1 MSDRGAVVS
10 GLSGGALHDLCR
22 ADAVWADRYEGWTE
36 LGSGGSATVVRT
48 HSKVAGQDI
57 ALKVFL
63 RTAAEDWQRFQAEVQ
78 NAQALASPYIVRTYS
93 PFRRGSVAWIE
104 MELVDGP
111 DLKRELSLRDRPF
124 AVPEALSVGAA
135 VGHALAAAHEAG
147 VLHRDVKPANVL
159 LPLSRR
165 PMAKLGDFGT
175 SRLAGAARITHT
187 GLLAGTPQFV
197 APEVVAG
204 GSAGPA
210 SDVYGLTLCVYLM
223 LSRNRFPF
231 EMAEDGP
238 VAQWLKAH
246 TDAPV
251 LPITVFNPSV
261 PPAVGALLLRGL
273 AKDPTQRPSAAEVAA
288 AFEERTFEGAVVP
301 PRSGSRR
308 VRLVWLAAG
317 AAVVL
322 LAGSAIF
329 LGERAPDGGVPTPAS
344 TPRPETAVSPIP
356 AAQEPL
362 APAARP
368 RRTEPAIPPPVPV
381 PAPVPTLG
389 ASFRGELLTLA
400 NSGPQ
405 PLLDLRI
412 VLIDSAGVRHNA
424 AAAEGIA
431 PGEELHLAL
440 DDFTPPVDPGGVPTR
455 LEVTAR
461 DPRGGRYTFPLRL
474 R

>member
-1 MSDRGAVVS
+1 MSDRGAVMS
-10 GLSGGALHDLCR
+10 GDALHDLCR
-22 ADAVWADRYEGWTE
+22 ADPVWADRYEGWTE

-63 RTAAEDWQRFQAEVQ
+63 RSAAEDWQRFQAEVQ
-78 NAQALASPYIVRTYS
+78 NAQALVSPCIVRTYS
-93 PFRRGSVAWIE
+93 PFRRGGIGWIE

-111 DLKRELSLRDRPF
+111 DLKRELSHRERPF
-124 AVPEALSVGAA
+124 AVAQALEVGTA
-135 VGHALAAAHEAG
+135 VAHALAAAHEAG
-147 VLHRDVKPANVL
+147 VLHRDVKPANIL

-165 PMAKLGDFGT
+165 PVAKLGDFGT
-175 SRLAGAARITHT
+175 SRLTGTARITHT

-210 SDVYGLTLCVYLM
+210 SDVYGLMLCVYLM
-223 LSRNRFPF
+223 LSGNRFPF
-231 EMAEDGP
+231 EVADDGP

-261 PPAVGALLLRGL
+261 PPAVGALLLSGL
-273 AKDPTQRPSAAEVAA
+273 AKDPTHRPSAAEVAA
-288 AFEERTFEGAVVP
+288 AFEGRAFEGAVVP
-301 PRSGSRR
+301 RRSKGKRG
-308 VRLVWLAAG
+308 WLGAG
-317 AAVVL
+317 AAVVF
-322 LAGSAIF
+322 LAGSAII
-329 LGERAPDGGVPTPAS
+329 LRESTPRGGVPTLAS
-344 TPRPETAVSPIP
+344 TPRPEPAVSPVPVDQETPAPPPASLHRAEPPTTP
-356 AAQEPL
+356 AA
-362 APAARP
+362 PALR
-368 RRTEPAIPPPVPV
+368 
-381 PAPVPTLG
+381 
-389 ASFRGELLTLA
+389 ASFRGEMLTLA

-412 VLIDSAGVRHNA
+412 VLVDSAGVRHNA
-424 AAAEGIA
+424 AAPDGIA

-440 DDFTPPVDPGGVPTR
+440 DDFTPPVGPAAMPTH
-455 LEVTAR
+455 LEVNAR
-461 DPRGGRYTFPLRL
+461 DPRGGRYTFPLGL

>member
-10 GLSGGALHDLCR
+10 GLSGDALHDLCR
-22 ADAVWADRYEGWTE
+22 ADPVWADRYEGWTE

-48 HSKVAGQDI
+48 HSRVAGQDI

-78 NAQALASPYIVRTYS
+78 NAQALVSPYIVRTYS

-111 DLKRELSLRDRPF
+111 DLRRELSLRGRPF
-124 AVPEALSVGAA
+124 VLAEALSVGAA
-135 VGHALAAAHEAG
+135 VAHAIATAHDAG
-147 VLHRDVKPANVL
+147 VLHRDVKPANIL
-159 LPLSRR
+159 LPSSRR
-165 PMAKLGDFGT
+165 PVAKLGDFGT

-210 SDVYGLTLCVYLM
+210 SDVYGLMLCVYLM
-223 LSRNRFPF
+223 LSGNRFPF
-231 EMAEDGP
+231 EMAEDGSA
-238 VAQWLKAH
+238 AQWLKAH

-261 PPAVGALLLRGL
+261 PPAVGTLLLRGL
-273 AKDPTQRPSAAEVAA
+273 AKDPAQRPSAAEVAA
-288 AFEERTFEGAVVP
+288 ALEGGRFERAGVPRRSRGRGA
-301 PRSGSRR
+301 
-308 VRLVWLAAG
+308 WLGAG

-322 LAGSAIF
+322 LAASAIF
-329 LGERAPDGGVPTPAS
+329 LRESTPRAEAPNPAS
-344 TPRPETAVSPIP
+344 TPRPETAVSTVP
-356 AAQEPL
+356 ADQATP
-362 APAARP
+362 APPPARSQ
-368 RRTEPAIPPPVPV
+368 RAEPAIT
-381 PAPVPTLG
+381 PAAAVLQ

-400 NSGPQ
+400 NRGPQ

-412 VLIDSAGVRHNA
+412 VLVDPTGIRHRA
-424 AAAEGIA
+424 AAPDGIA

-440 DDFTPPVDPGGVPTR
+440 DDFTPPVDPTAVPTR
-455 LEVTAR
+455 LEVSAR
-461 DPRGGRYTFPLRL
+461 DPRGGRYALPLGGR
-474 R
+474 

>member
-1 MSDRGAVVS
+1 MSDRGVVMS
-10 GLSGGALHDLCR
+10 GDALYDLCR
-22 ADAVWADRYEGWTE
+22 ADPVWADRYEGWIE

-78 NAQALASPYIVRTYS
+78 NAQALVSPYIVRTYS
-93 PFRRGSVAWIE
+93 PFRRGGIGWIE

-111 DLKRELSLRDRPF
+111 DLKRELERCGQPF
-124 AVPEALSVGAA
+124 AIPEALSIGAA
-135 VGHALAAAHEAG
+135 VAHALAAAHEAR

-165 PMAKLGDFGT
+165 PVAKLGDFGT

-197 APEVVAG
+197 APEVIAG
-204 GSAGPA
+204 GGAGPA
-210 SDVYGLTLCVYLM
+210 SDVYGLMLCVYLM

-231 EMAEDGP
+231 EMAEDGA

-251 LPITVFNPSV
+251 LPITVFNPEV
-261 PPAVGALLLRGL
+261 PPPVGAMLLRGL
-273 AKDPTQRPSAAEVAA
+273 AKDPMHRPSAAEVAA
-288 AFEERTFEGAVVP
+288 AFEGRTLEGAVL
-301 PRSGSRR
+301 PRRSRGKR
-308 VRLVWLAAG
+308 VWWGAG

-322 LAGSAIF
+322 LLAGSAI
-329 LGERAPDGGVPTPAS
+329 LLRESAPRGPVPTPAS
-344 TPRPETAVSPIP
+344 TPRPEPAVSSAPVDRETPAPPPARPHRAEPALTP
-356 AAQEPL
+356 AA
-362 APAARP
+362 APALR
-368 RRTEPAIPPPVPV
+368 
-381 PAPVPTLG
+381 

-412 VLIDSAGVRHNA
+412 VLVDSAGVRHNA
-424 AAAEGIA
+424 AAPDGIA

-440 DDFTPPVDPGGVPTR
+440 DDFTPPVDAGAVPTR
-455 LEVTAR
+455 LEVSAR
-461 DPRGGRYTFPLRL
+461 DPRGGRYALPVSVR
-474 R
+474 

>member
-1 MSDRGAVVS
+1 VSD
-10 GLSGGALHDLCR
+10 ALYDLCR
-22 ADAVWADRYEGWTE
+22 ADPVWADRYEGWIE

-48 HSKVAGQDI
+48 HSKVAGQEI

-78 NAQALASPYIVRTYS
+78 NAQALVSPYIVRTYS
-93 PFRRGSVAWIE
+93 PFRRGGIGWIE

-111 DLKRELSLRDRPF
+111 DLKRELERRERPF
-124 AVPEALSVGAA
+124 AVPEALEVGAA
-135 VGHALAAAHEAG
+135 VAHALAAAHEAG

-165 PMAKLGDFGT
+165 PAAKLGDFGT

-197 APEVVAG
+197 APEVIAG
-204 GSAGPA
+204 GGAGPA
-210 SDVYGLTLCVYLM
+210 SDVYGLMLCVYLM

-231 EMAEDGP
+231 EMAEDGA

-246 TDAPV
+246 IDAPV
-251 LPITVFNPSV
+251 LPITVFNPEV
-261 PPAVGALLLRGL
+261 PPPVGAMLLRGL
-273 AKDPTQRPSAAEVAA
+273 AKDPMHRPSAAEVAA
-288 AFEERTFEGAVVP
+288 AFEGGTFEGAAVP
-301 PRSGSRR
+301 RRSRGKR
-308 VRLVWLAAG
+308 VWLGAG

-322 LAGSAIF
+322 LAGSVIF
-329 LGERAPDGGVPTPAS
+329 VRESAPRGGVPTLAS
-344 TPRPETAVSPIP
+344 TPLPATAVSPAPPPARLHRAESALTP
-356 AAQEPL
+356 AA
-362 APAARP
+362 APALR
-368 RRTEPAIPPPVPV
+368 
-381 PAPVPTLG
+381 
-389 ASFRGELLTLA
+389 ASLRGELLTLA

-412 VLIDSAGVRHNA
+412 VLVDSAGVRHNA
-424 AAAEGIA
+424 AAPDGIA

-440 DDFTPPVDPGGVPTR
+440 DDFTPPVDPAAVPTR
-455 LEVTAR
+455 LEVSAR
-461 DPRGGRYTFPLRL
+461 DPRGGRYSFPLRL

>member
-1 MSDRGAVVS
+1 MTDRGAVAS
-10 GLSGGALHDLCR
+10 DLSGDALHDLCR
-22 ADAVWADRYEGWTE
+22 ADPVWADRYEGWTE

-78 NAQALASPYIVRTYS
+78 NAQALVSPYIVRTYS

-104 MELVDGP
+104 MELVDGH
-111 DLKRELSLRDRPF
+111 DLRHELSLRDRPF
-124 AVPEALSVGAA
+124 ALAEALSVGAA
-135 VGHALAAAHEAG
+135 VAHALAAAHEAG

-159 LPLSRR
+159 LPRSGR
-165 PMAKLGDFGT
+165 PVAKLGDFGT

-210 SDVYGLTLCVYLM
+210 SDVYGLMLCVYLM
-223 LSRNRFPF
+223 LSGNRFPF
-231 EMAEDGP
+231 EVREDGP

-251 LPITVFNPSV
+251 LPITAFNPSV
-261 PPAVGALLLRGL
+261 PPHVGALLLRGL
-273 AKDPTQRPSAAEVAA
+273 AKDPTHRPSAAEMAA
-288 AFEERTFEGAVVP
+288 AFEGGTFEGAIVP
-301 PRSGSRR
+301 RPRGRG
-308 VRLVWLAAG
+308 VWLGAG

-322 LAGSAIF
+322 LAGSVIF
-329 LGERAPDGGVPTPAS
+329 LRESTSQGGAPTPAS
-344 TPRPETAVSPIP
+344 TPPPESAISPVP
-356 AAQEPL
+356 ADHETP
-362 APAARP
+362 APPPARP
-368 RRTEPAIPPPVPV
+368 HRTEPSIT
-381 PAPVPTLG
+381 PAAAPALR

-400 NSGPQ
+400 NSGLL
-405 PLLDLRI
+405 PLVDLRI
-412 VLIDSAGVRHNA
+412 VLVDPTGVRHRA
-424 AAAEGIA
+424 AAPDGIA

-440 DDFTPPVDPGGVPTR
+440 DDFTPPVDPAAVPTR
-455 LEVTAR
+455 LEVSAR
-461 DPRGGRYTFPLRL
+461 DPRGGRYTFPLGLRL
-474 R
+474 TE

>member
-1 MSDRGAVVS
+1 MSDRGAVMP
-10 GLSGGALHDLCR
+10 GLSGDALYDLCR
-22 ADAVWADRYEGWTE
+22 ADPVWADRYEGWTE

-63 RTAAEDWQRFQAEVQ
+63 RTAAEEWQRFQAEVQ
-78 NAQALASPYIVRTYS
+78 NAQALVSPYIVRTYS
-93 PFRRGSVAWIE
+93 PFRRGGIGWIE

-135 VGHALAAAHEAG
+135 VAHALATAHEAG

-165 PMAKLGDFGT
+165 PVAKLGDFGT
-175 SRLAGAARITHT
+175 SRLTGAARITHT

-204 GSAGPA
+204 ASAGPA
-210 SDVYGLTLCVYLM
+210 SDVYGLMLCVYLM
-223 LSRNRFPF
+223 LSGNRFPF
-231 EMAEDGP
+231 EMAEDSP

-251 LPITVFNPSV
+251 LPIAVFNPSV
-261 PPAVGALLLRGL
+261 PPSFGALLLRGL
-273 AKDPTQRPSAAEVAA
+273 TKDPAQRPSAAEVAA
-288 AFEERTFEGAVVP
+288 AFEGTFEGAVL
-301 PRSGSRR
+301 PRRSRGR
-308 VRLVWLAAG
+308 GVWLGTG
-317 AAVVL
+317 ATVVL

-329 LGERAPDGGVPTPAS
+329 LRESTPRGGVPIPAPTLRPEPAVSAVMTDPETPA
-344 TPRPETAVSPIP
+344 P
-356 AAQEPL
+356 
-362 APAARP
+362 PAARP
-368 RRTEPAIPPPVPV
+368 HRAEPATT
-381 PAPVPTLG
+381 PAAPALR
-389 ASFRGELLTLA
+389 ASLRGELLTLA

-412 VLIDSAGVRHNA
+412 ILVDSAGVRHNA
-424 AAAEGIA
+424 AAPDGIG

-440 DDFTPPVDPGGVPTR
+440 DDFTPPVDPAAVLTR
-455 LEVTAR
+455 LEVSAR
-461 DPRGGRYTFPLRL
+461 DPRGERYAFPLEL

>member
-1 MSDRGAVVS
+1 MSDRGVVMS
-10 GLSGGALHDLCR
+10 GDALYDLCR
-22 ADAVWADRYEGWTE
+22 ADPVWADRYEGWIE

-78 NAQALASPYIVRTYS
+78 NAQALVSPYIVRTYS
-93 PFRRGSVAWIE
+93 PFRRGGIGWIE

-111 DLKRELSLRDRPF
+111 DLKRELERRERPF
-124 AVPEALSVGAA
+124 AVPEALEVGAA
-135 VGHALAAAHEAG
+135 VAHALAAAHEAG

-165 PMAKLGDFGT
+165 PVAKLGDFGT
-175 SRLAGAARITHT
+175 SRLAGAARITQT

-197 APEVVAG
+197 APEVIAG
-204 GSAGPA
+204 ESAGPA
-210 SDVYGLTLCVYLM
+210 SDVYGLMLCVYLM

-231 EMAEDGP
+231 ELAEDGP

-251 LPITVFNPSV
+251 LPITVFNPEV
-261 PPAVGALLLRGL
+261 PPPIGALLLRGL
-273 AKDPTQRPSAAEVAA
+273 AKDPTHRPSAAEVAA
-288 AFEERTFEGAVVP
+288 AFEGRTLEGAVL
-301 PRSGSRR
+301 PRRSRGKR
-308 VRLVWLAAG
+308 VWLGAV

-322 LAGSAIF
+322 LAGSVIF
-329 LGERAPDGGVPTPAS
+329 LRESAPRGGVPTPAS
-344 TPRPETAVSPIP
+344 TPRPEPAVSSAPVDRETPAPPPARPHRAKPVLTP
-356 AAQEPL
+356 AAASVL
-362 APAARP
+362 R
-368 RRTEPAIPPPVPV
+368 
-381 PAPVPTLG
+381 

-412 VLIDSAGVRHNA
+412 VLVDSAGVRHNA
-424 AAAEGIA
+424 AAPDGIA

-440 DDFTPPVDPGGVPTR
+440 DDFTPPVDPAAVPTR
-455 LEVTAR
+455 LEVSAR
-461 DPRGGRYTFPLRL
+461 DPRGGRYAFPLGL

>member
-1 MSDRGAVVS
+1 MSDRGAVMS

-22 ADAVWADRYEGWTE
+22 ADPVWAERYEGWTE

-78 NAQALASPYIVRTYS
+78 NAQALVSPYIVRTYS
-93 PFRRGSVAWIE
+93 PFRRGGIGWIE

-111 DLKRELSLRDRPF
+111 DLKRELEQRDRPF
-124 AVPEALSVGAA
+124 AVPEALEVGAA
-135 VGHALAAAHEAG
+135 VARALAAAHEAG

-165 PMAKLGDFGT
+165 PAAKLGDFGT

-210 SDVYGLTLCVYLM
+210 SDVYGLMLCVYLM

-251 LPITVFNPSV
+251 LPITVFNPEV
-261 PPAVGALLLRGL
+261 PPPVGALLLRGL
-273 AKDPTQRPSAAEVAA
+273 AKDPTHRPSAAEVAA
-288 AFEERTFEGAVVP
+288 AFDGGRLEGAVVP
-301 PRSGSRR
+301 RRSMAKR
-308 VRLVWLAAG
+308 VWLG
-317 AAVVL
+317 ACVVL
-322 LAGSAIF
+322 LAGSAM
-329 LGERAPDGGVPTPAS
+329 LLRESTPRGGAPTPAS
-344 TPRPETAVSPIP
+344 TPRPETAVSPVP
-356 AAQEPL
+356 ADQETP
-362 APAARP
+362 APPPARP
-368 RRTEPAIPPPVPV
+368 QRAEPAITRAAA
-381 PAPVPTLG
+381 PALR
-389 ASFRGELLTLA
+389 ASFRGELLTLV

-412 VLIDSAGVRHNA
+412 VLVDSSGVRHNA
-424 AAAEGIA
+424 AAPDGIA
-431 PGEELHLAL
+431 LGEELHLAL
-440 DDFTPPVDPGGVPTR
+440 DDFTPPVDPAAVPTR
-455 LEVTAR
+455 LEVSAR
-461 DPRGGRYTFPLRL
+461 NPQVGRQTFLLGLR
-474 R
+474 

>member
-1 MSDRGAVVS
+1 MSDRGTVVS
-10 GLSGGALHDLCR
+10 GVSGDALHDLCR
-22 ADAVWADRYEGWTE
+22 ADPVWADRYEGWTE

-78 NAQALASPYIVRTYS
+78 NAQALVSPFIVRTYS

-104 MELVDGP
+104 MELVEGP
-111 DLKRELSLRDRPF
+111 DLRRQLALRGRPF
-124 AVPEALSVGAA
+124 VLAEALSVGAA
-135 VGHALAAAHEAG
+135 VAHALAAAHETG

-159 LPLSRR
+159 LPSSRR
-165 PMAKLGDFGT
+165 PVAKLGDFGT
-175 SRLAGAARITHT
+175 SRLTGAARITHT

-210 SDVYGLTLCVYLM
+210 SDVYGLMLCVYLM
-223 LSRNRFPF
+223 LSGSRFPF
-231 EMAEDGP
+231 EMAEDSSA
-238 VAQWLKAH
+238 AQWLKAH

-251 LPITVFNPSV
+251 VPITVFNPSV
-261 PPAVGALLLRGL
+261 PPPVAALLLRGL
-273 AKDPTQRPSAAEVAA
+273 AKDPAQRPSAAEVAA
-288 AFEERTFEGAVVP
+288 AFEGRALEGAVVP
-301 PRSGSRR
+301 RHSWGRG
-308 VRLVWLAAG
+308 VWLGAG

-322 LAGSAIF
+322 LAGSAI
-329 LGERAPDGGVPTPAS
+329 LLREGTPQAEVPAPAS
-344 TPRPETAVSPIP
+344 TPRSETAVSPVQTDGETPAPPPARPQRPSPATTP
-356 AAQEPL
+356 AA
-362 APAARP
+362 PALR
-368 RRTEPAIPPPVPV
+368 
-381 PAPVPTLG
+381 

-412 VLIDSAGVRHNA
+412 VLVDPAGVRHRA
-424 AAAEGIA
+424 AAPDGIA

-440 DDFTPPVDPGGVPTR
+440 DDFTPPVDLAAAPIR
-455 LEVTAR
+455 LEVSAR
-461 DPRGGRYTFPLRL
+461 DPRGRRYTFPLEL
-474 R
+474 H

>member
-10 GLSGGALHDLCR
+10 GVSGDALHDLCR
-22 ADAVWADRYEGWTE
+22 ADPVWADRYDGWTE

-78 NAQALASPYIVRTYS
+78 NAQALVSPYIVRTYS
-93 PFRRGSVAWIE
+93 PFRRGGIGWIE
-104 MELVDGP
+104 MELVEGP
-111 DLKRELSLRDRPF
+111 DLRHELALRGRPF
-124 AVPEALSVGAA
+124 ALAEALSVGAA
-135 VGHALAAAHEAG
+135 VAHALAAAHDAG

-165 PMAKLGDFGT
+165 PVAKLGDFGT
-175 SRLAGAARITHT
+175 SRLTGAARITHT

-197 APEVVAG
+197 APEVVGG

-210 SDVYGLTLCVYLM
+210 SDVYGLMLCVYLM
-223 LSRNRFPF
+223 LSGNRFPF

-261 PPAVGALLLRGL
+261 PPTVGALLLRGL
-273 AKDPTQRPSAAEVAA
+273 AKDPAQRPSAAEVAA
-288 AFEERTFEGAVVP
+288 AFEGRAFEGAVA
-301 PRSGSRR
+301 PRRSWGRG
-308 VRLVWLAAG
+308 VWLGAG

-322 LAGSAIF
+322 LAGSAI
-329 LGERAPDGGVPTPAS
+329 LLRDSSPQGTVPTPPS
-344 TPRPETAVSPIP
+344 TPRAEPAVSSVPADQETPAPPPTRPHRAQPAITP
-356 AAQEPL
+356 AA
-362 APAARP
+362 
-368 RRTEPAIPPPVPV
+368 PVLR
-381 PAPVPTLG
+381 AL
-389 ASFRGELLTLA
+389 FRGELLTLA

-412 VLIDSAGVRHNA
+412 ILVDSAGTRHNGA
-424 AAAEGIA
+424 APDGIA

-440 DDFTPPVDPGGVPTR
+440 DDFTPPLDPAAMPTR
-455 LEVTAR
+455 LEVSAR
-461 DPRGGRYTFPLRL
+461 DPRGGRYGVPVGLR
-474 R
+474 

>member
-1 MSDRGAVVS
+1 MSDRGAVLS
-10 GLSGGALHDLCR
+10 GLSGDAMHDLCR
-22 ADAVWADRYEGWTE
+22 TDPVWADRYEGWTE

-63 RTAAEDWQRFQAEVQ
+63 RTAAEDWPRFQAEVQ
-78 NAQALASPYIVRTYS
+78 NAQALVSPYIVRTYS

-111 DLKRELSLRDRPF
+111 DLRRELSRLERPF

-135 VGHALAAAHEAG
+135 VARALAAAHEAG

-159 LPLSRR
+159 LPLCRR

-175 SRLAGAARITHT
+175 SRLAGAARITRT

-197 APEVVAG
+197 APEVVAA

-210 SDVYGLTLCVYLM
+210 SDVYGLMLCVYLM
-223 LSRNRFPF
+223 LSGHRFPF
-231 EMAEDGP
+231 DVPEDGA

-273 AKDPTQRPSAAEVAA
+273 AKDPTHRPSAAEVAA
-288 AFEERTFEGAVVP
+288 AFEGGTFEGAVVP
-301 PRSGSRR
+301 RRSKGK
-308 VRLVWLAAG
+308 RLWLG
-317 AAVVL
+317 GGTAVVL
-322 LAGSAIF
+322 LAGSAI
-329 LGERAPDGGVPTPAS
+329 LLRESTPRDGVPTPAS
-344 TPRPETAVSPIP
+344 TPRPEPAVSPAP
-356 AAQEPL
+356 ADQAAP
-362 APAARP
+362 APPAARP
-368 RRTEPAIPPPVPV
+368 HRAQPALTPV
-381 PAPVPTLG
+381 APVLR

-400 NSGPQ
+400 NAGPE

-412 VLIDSAGVRHNA
+412 VLVDSAGVRHNA
-424 AAAEGIA
+424 AAPDGIA

-440 DDFTPPVDPGGVPTR
+440 DDFTPPVGPAAVPTR
-455 LEVTAR
+455 LEVSAR
-461 DPRGGRYTFPLRL
+461 DPRGGRYAFPLGL
-474 R
+474 RQ

>member
-1 MSDRGAVVS
+1 MS
-10 GLSGGALHDLCR
+10 GALHDLCR
-22 ADAVWADRYEGWTE
+22 ADPVWADRYEGWTE
-36 LGSGGSATVVRT
+36 LGRGGSATVVRT

-63 RTAAEDWQRFQAEVQ
+63 RTAAEDWPRFQAEVQ
-78 NAQALASPYIVRTYS
+78 NAQALVSPCIVRTYS

-135 VGHALAAAHEAG
+135 VAHALAAAHEAG
-147 VLHRDVKPANVL
+147 VFHRDVKPANVL
-159 LPLSRR
+159 LPRSRR

-210 SDVYGLTLCVYLM
+210 ADVYGLMLCVYLM
-223 LSRNRFPF
+223 LSGNRFPF
-231 EMAEDGP
+231 EMAEDGH

-251 LPITVFNPSV
+251 LPISVLNPSV
-261 PPAVGALLLRGL
+261 PPPVGGLLLRGL
-273 AKDPTQRPSAAEVAA
+273 AKDPAHRPSAAEVAA
-288 AFEERTFEGAVVP
+288 AFEGRTFEGVVVP
-301 PRSGSRR
+301 RRSGSKR
-308 VRLVWLAAG
+308 VRLVALAAG

-329 LGERAPDGGVPTPAS
+329 LRQSAPDGGAPTPAS
-344 TPRPETAVSPIP
+344 TPRPETSVSPIP
-356 AAQEPL
+356 AARETPEL
-362 APAARP
+362 LPARPHRAAPAIS
-368 RRTEPAIPPPVPV
+368 PAAA
-381 PAPVPTLG
+381 PALR

-400 NSGPQ
+400 NSSPQ

-412 VLIDSAGVRHNA
+412 VLIDSAGVRHDA

-431 PGEELHLAL
+431 AGEELHLAL
-440 DDFTPPVDPGGVPTR
+440 DDFTPPVDPAGVPTR

>member
-10 GLSGGALHDLCR
+10 GVSGDALHDLCR
-22 ADAVWADRYEGWTE
+22 ADPVWADRYEGWTE

-78 NAQALASPYIVRTYS
+78 NAQALVSPYIVRTYS

-111 DLKRELSLRDRPF
+111 DLRRQLALRGRPF
-124 AVPEALSVGAA
+124 VLAEALSIGAA
-135 VGHALAAAHEAG
+135 VAHALAAAHETG

-159 LPLSRR
+159 LPLSGR
-165 PMAKLGDFGT
+165 PVAKLGDFGT

-197 APEVVAG
+197 APEVVGG

-210 SDVYGLTLCVYLM
+210 SDVYGLMLCVYLM
-223 LSRNRFPF
+223 LSGNRFPF

-251 LPITVFNPSV
+251 RPITVFNPAV
-261 PPAVGALLLRGL
+261 PSAVAALLLRGL
-273 AKDPTQRPSAAEVAA
+273 AKDPAQRPSAAEAAA
-288 AFEERTFEGAVVP
+288 AFEGRALLEGAVVP
-301 PRSGSRR
+301 RRSWGRGA
-308 VRLVWLAAG
+308 WLGAG

-322 LAGSAIF
+322 LAGSAI
-329 LGERAPDGGVPTPAS
+329 LLRERNPQAEVPAPAS
-344 TPRPETAVSPIP
+344 TPRPETAMS
-356 AAQEPL
+356 
-362 APAARP
+362 
-368 RRTEPAIPPPVPV
+368 PV
-381 PAPVPTLG
+381 PADQEAPVPPSARPQRPSPATTPAAPALR

-400 NSGPQ
+400 NTGPQ

-412 VLIDSAGVRHNA
+412 VLVDSAGVRHNA
-424 AAAEGIA
+424 SAPDGIA
-431 PGEELHLAL
+431 SGEELHLAL
-440 DDFTPPVDPGGVPTR
+440 DDFTPPIDSATVPTR
-455 LEVTAR
+455 LEVSAR
-461 DPRGGRYTFPLRL
+461 DPRDGRYSFPLGL

>member
-1 MSDRGAVVS
+1 MS
-10 GLSGGALHDLCR
+10 GALHDLCR
-22 ADAVWADRYEGWTE
+22 ADPVWAERYEGWTE

-93 PFRRGSVAWIE
+93 PFRRESVAWIE

-111 DLKRELSLRDRPF
+111 DLRHELLRRGGPF
-124 AVPEALSVGAA
+124 ALAEALSVGAA
-135 VGHALAAAHEAG
+135 VAHALAAAHEAG

-159 LPLSRR
+159 LPSSGR
-165 PMAKLGDFGT
+165 PVAKLGDFGT

-210 SDVYGLTLCVYLM
+210 ADVYGLMLCVYLM
-223 LSRNRFPF
+223 LSGNRFPF
-231 EMAEDGP
+231 DVAPDAP

-246 TDAPV
+246 TDASV
-251 LPITVFNPSV
+251 VPITVFNSEV
-261 PPAVGALLLRGL
+261 PPPVASLVLRGL
-273 AKDPTQRPSAAEVAA
+273 AKDPAQRPSAAEVAA
-288 AFEERTFEGAVVP
+288 AFEGRGFAGADA
-301 PRSGSRR
+301 PRSSWGRGVWVGS
-308 VRLVWLAAG
+308 

-322 LAGSAIF
+322 LLAGAAMLLREPAPQPVAPRVSTPSPEASAT
-329 LGERAPDGGVPTPAS
+329 PTP
-344 TPRPETAVSPIP
+344 V
-356 AAQEPL
+356 AQATL
-362 APAARP
+362 APPPTRP
-368 RRTEPAIPPPVPV
+368 PRAEPPSS
-381 PAPVPTLG
+381 PAPVLT

-400 NSGPQ
+400 NTGPD

-412 VLIDSAGVRHNA
+412 VLVDSSGVRHDSA
-424 AAAEGIA
+424 APDGIA
-431 PGEELHLAL
+431 AGEELHLAV
-440 DDFTPPVDPGGVPTR
+440 DDFTPPMDPAAVPKR
-455 LEVTAR
+455 LEVSAR
-461 DPRGGRYTFPLRL
+461 DPRRGRSTFSLGLR
-474 R
+474 